1 MSAFS
6 QEEIADKV
14 YLYGNVRYKLQSQV
28 LIKFPEADPKTEL
41 KTIKYFEERGVN
53 AVSWNAL
60 FLPGADY
67 SEEDFYR
74 IVFQNQIKTIVIIQ
88 VTGTSSRTSTYATAY
103 NSSFAYASSSSYTSA
118 MSLQLSVYTDTDD
131 FVMPTGVLKS
141 AAVGNWGAA
150 GTKGGIATKIIRRM
164 LYGLDSEFAFF

>member
-1 MSAFS
+1 MKTFIFTCSLLFCMSAFS

-67 SEEDFYR
+67 SGLYKSQEHLLVLVHMR
-74 IVFQNQIKTIVIIQ
+74 LPTILVLHTRALRVTHLQCPCSFLFTLIQ
-88 VTGTSSRTSTYATAY
+88 MILSC
-103 NSSFAYASSSSYTSA
+103 
-118 MSLQLSVYTDTDD
+118 QLVY
-131 FVMPTGVLKS
+131 
-141 AAVGNWGAA
+141 
-150 GTKGGIATKIIRRM
+150 
-164 LYGLDSEFAFF
+164 